1 MKTFG
6 DRVDHFCKYRL
17 PLIIMVIG
25 VLLAVNLD
33 GFIDFLVLMG
43 EEEPWFRVFF
53 IVFVLAYS
61 IFAIIAFI
69 EGEKELN
76 KKDEDEY
83 IQVEGGNKHRRRT
96 RE

>member
-6 DRVDHFCKYRL
+6 DKVDHFCKYRL

-53 IVFVLAYS
+53 IVFILAYS

-83 IQVEGGNKHRRRT
+83 IQLEGGNKRHKRI